1 MEFATFPK
9 NLAYNIKT
17 LAGFSKTCVK
27 LTPDR
32 TAVKNGES
40 FRVKLPSN
48 TLIDLRTLCLYAKG
62 TAERTSGN
70 PVHFPRNTSSLI
82 KILWL
87 QLQVILTANY
97 ALVIGWVLFLLQVAP
112 ALIPT
117 ILV

>member
-70 PVHFPRNTSSLI
+70 PVHFPT
-82 KILWL
+82 
-87 QLQVILTANY
+87 
-97 ALVIGWVLFLLQVAP
+97 
-112 ALIPT
+112 PT
-117 ILV
+117 IPPPFLFSLNKYIEN